1 MGLPEVSGPRLMG
14 RVVGNVSRDVGNLGK
29 AAESAAGGAV
39 SVLWAEPGPE
49 LVVFGGAAEEKSRR
63 IRLDSAGCSGS
74 AGVCVPFLPA
84 GMSYS
89 SSLGGS
95 WPLGGTEI
103 IHAVAAEKHKQL
115 FPGGVSDLR
124 NSNRTFLIFTAAAK
138 SLKEKGNEG

>member
-1 MGLPEVSGPRLMG
+1 MLLEELCLCSGQSLWRG
-14 RVVGNVSRDVGNLGK
+14 SRG
-29 AAESAAGGAV
+29 
-39 SVLWAEPGPE
+39 
-49 LVVFGGAAEEKSRR
+49 EKQKDL
-63 IRLDSAGCSGS
+63 LDSTGCSGS
-74 AGVCVPFLPA
+74 AGLCVPFLPA

-103 IHAVAAEKHKQL
+103 IHAVSAEKHKQL
-115 FPGGVSDLR
+115 FPGGVSDLS